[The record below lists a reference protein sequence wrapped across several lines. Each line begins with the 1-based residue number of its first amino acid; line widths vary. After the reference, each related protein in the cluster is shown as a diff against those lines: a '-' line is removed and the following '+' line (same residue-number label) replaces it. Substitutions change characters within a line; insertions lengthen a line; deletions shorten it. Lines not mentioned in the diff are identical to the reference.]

1 MGIFSFMSK
10 NGKGCFAALG
20 KDGLSYVVRQIT
32 SFLSFFPLFKFR
44 SPLLIQFS
52 LFFFQSLNLK
62 RQCVNV
68 HTNLVCKK
76 WHFICVSHSI
86 GRAFWGGSLLRC
98 YVNGDL
104 VSSERCR

>member
-1 MGIFSFMSK
+1 MGIFNFMSK
-10 NGKGCFAALG
+10 NGKGCFAAIG

-32 SFLSFFPLFKFR
+32 YFLRIFSFFKLLT
-44 SPLLIQFS
+44 PLLIQFC
-52 LFFFQSLNLK
+52 LFFQSLNLK

-68 HTNLVCKK
+68 HANLVCKK

-98 YVNGDL
+98 YVDGDL